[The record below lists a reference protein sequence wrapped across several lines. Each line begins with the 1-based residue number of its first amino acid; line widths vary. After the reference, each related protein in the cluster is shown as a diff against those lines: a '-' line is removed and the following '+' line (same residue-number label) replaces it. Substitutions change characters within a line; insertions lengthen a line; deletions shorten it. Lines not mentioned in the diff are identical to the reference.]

1 MGTAARIQIEVHSY
15 SNQDNT
21 KVLTKLNI
29 NKEGKNLPCF
39 VIFKF

>member
-1 MGTAARIQIEVHSY
+1 MGTAARSQIEAHSC

-21 KVLTKLNI
+21 KVLTKLHMD
-29 NKEGKNLPCF
+29 KEGKNLPCF